1 MLKPVAVA
9 AERDALLDLCFDS
22 APGVPMIHHG

>member
-9 AERDALLDLCFDS
+9 AERNTLLDLCFDP
-22 APGVPMIHHG
+22 APGIPVVHHG